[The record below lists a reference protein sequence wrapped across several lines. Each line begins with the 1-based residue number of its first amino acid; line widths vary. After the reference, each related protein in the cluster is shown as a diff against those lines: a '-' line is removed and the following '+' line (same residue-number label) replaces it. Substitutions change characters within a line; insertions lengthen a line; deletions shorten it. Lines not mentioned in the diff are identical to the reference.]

1 MDKPSTPENQARGS
15 ATSLPAQVLAKISSS
30 ESLLHEIGAVLERPM
45 PQSYL
50 NFAGRKLIALID
62 TVRGLGAFALI
73 TLGVAVTKSAVAPRL
88 MRPILFTQISRAG
101 VRLMPVIGFMG
112 VALGL
117 VIIGQT
123 VSLLTS
129 VGAQS
134 YTGLVMVT
142 VVVRELGPIVAAL
155 LVLVRVGTEI
165 VIELGTARAQ
175 GEIEALE
182 ALGIDP
188 IHYLVVPRVLGLAI
202 ASFSLTVYLIIVAI
216 LSGYVFAFLQDMPL
230 KPGDYFSQ
238 LAVALRWQDFA
249 LLALKTVCFGGTIA
263 VVSCY
268 QGLAQRLRL
277 EDVAA
282 ATIRAGMHSVV
293 VCVLVDAV
301 FIVIYLVM

>member
-1 MDKPSTPENQARGS
+1 MDKNPTPENHAKGAGS
-15 ATSLPAQVLAKISSS
+15 SLGAQVLEKLPSP
-30 ESLLHEIGAVLERPM
+30 ESLLHELGAVIEKPL

-50 NFAGRKLIALID
+50 NFAGRQLIALID

-73 TLGVAVTKSAVAPRL
+73 TLGVVFTKSHVAPRL
-88 MRPILFTQISRAG
+88 MRPILLAQIYRAG
-101 VRLMPVIGFMG
+101 ARLVPVIGFMG
-112 VALGL
+112 MALGL

-142 VVVRELGPIVAAL
+142 VVVRELGPIVATL

-175 GEIEALE
+175 GEVEALE

-188 IHYLVVPRVLGLAI
+188 IHYLVVPRVFGLAI

-216 LSGYVFAFLQDMPL
+216 LSGYIFAFVQDVPL
-230 KPGDYFSQ
+230 KPGDYFTQ

-249 LLALKTVCFGGTIA
+249 LLAVKTACFGSTIA

-268 QGLAQRLRL
+268 QGLAHRLRL
-277 EDVAA
+277 EDVSA
-282 ATIRAGMHSVV
+282 ATIRAVMHSVV
-293 VCVLVDAV
+293 VCVLLDAI
-301 FIVIYLVM
+301 FIVIYMVM